1 MQDVSS
7 GVAASS
13 MVVTLMPPRNRE
25 DMMSNRSAEHIAMMI
40 AWSQMMH
47 SDSSKFGPLFNQ
59 YIAATVAAA
68 SRNKP
73 S

>member
-1 MQDVSS
+1 
-7 GVAASS
+7 
-13 MVVTLMPPRNRE
+13 
-25 DMMSNRSAEHIAMMI
+25 MMI